1 MGSKFYIKE
10 KKRVLSGPLSLLLLC
25 KNWAHQQFP
34 YILLSIDEFLGEHVR
49 AFKILACLF
58 LQYEPVFFGIESIS
72 ELNFL

>member
-49 AFKILACLF
+49 AFKIF
-58 LQYEPVFFGIESIS
+58 MSILQYESAFFAIESIN